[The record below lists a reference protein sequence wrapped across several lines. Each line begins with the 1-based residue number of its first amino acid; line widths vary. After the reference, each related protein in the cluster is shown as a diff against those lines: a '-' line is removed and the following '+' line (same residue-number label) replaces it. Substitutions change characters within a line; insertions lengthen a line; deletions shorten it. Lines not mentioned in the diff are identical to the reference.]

1 MYKKMVSTI
10 ESNLNKL
17 DFVKK
22 DSNCKDFIS
31 KSLFGNEFI
40 DELKELYKST
50 SYSCND
56 VLNLSRDI
64 MLYFSDSEP
73 DSDWLFYTY
82 QYILSLSYPHAV
94 TIALNS
100 KFNNSCVIYLEILK
114 SIRKIFDNDGI
125 YPIKNDIYYPF
136 KFLCKTELQALDQSG
151 EYSKFIEVFEK
162 DYICELMLLNQEIT
176 GYNTLSHISGVHHIA
191 VSIGRQLKSI
201 DSPIDLGRVSGAAAG
216 HDLGKYGC
224 VGEESN
230 RVPYLHYYYTEQ
242 WFNNHN
248 IPMIGH
254 IATNHS
260 VWDLELEN
268 LPIES
273 LILIYADFRVKNIKT
288 TEGSWQMKIFSLKDS
303 FDVIL
308 NKLDQLD
315 EKKEKRYRRVYS
327 KLKDFEDYMVQR
339 GINVSLDG
347 KPMEKVRVTHLHL
360 LSGQP
365 IVDHLKYSAIDHNI
379 KLMHRLRSEASL
391 SSLLELAR
399 TENDQKKLRG
409 YIQVLEEYS
418 THLTQRQKIIT
429 ITFLY
434 DLMVHPEEDLRK
446 KCADLIG
453 TLIAGFDEHYRKE
466 VPKSANLMAPE
477 ITSVELLDRYFY
489 QFLSPDH
496 KYIDVHR
503 EWIGYGLRNLVNSVF
518 KYSGADTKESYFEI
532 ITPYYE
538 NADFSNSSELIYLLE
553 AFKYIPYFD
562 ESHAM
567 PYYRFIEN
575 CLALSDEKVTLSALE
590 RAYYLLD
597 RCNNSAYFSAFLESY
612 LVSVCKETNLP
623 SISYLRYKVSN
634 KLFSNNALTQL
645 CYEQFTAQSETMI
658 SDIFL
663 RNLKTATNWI
673 DKKINI
679 EILLKSVEHEP
690 SRHALHTAMHYCNL
704 LKVSAVENVRNHAGM
719 SLLLIAPYLTVD
731 QRNDVCIELI
741 RALEMENYHF
751 TKYIPYYLGRML
763 LFLQP
768 QEFDEILDDFCEKI
782 RKANRQIS
790 LLILS
795 TVGNCLQVYQ
805 NYSQNFEESK
815 DVFDARFKKLLGILI
830 TGLVN
835 YDIQVRQ
842 EAFLIIG
849 TYIFGTK
856 KLTINQ
862 KYRIFRIIAKRIL
875 ILSAKYEDDELLFL
889 NSSASLNH
897 IYRFISDYNFFIGEL
912 ELEKK
917 RKIAFFPGTFDPFTL
932 GHKEIAKNIRDLGF
946 EVFLAVDEFSWSKRT
961 QPHMLR
967 REIIAMSIADEFN
980 IQILPPDFQVNIS
993 NPASLMHLRHSFDTD
1008 VEVYVVVGSDVIL
1021 NASSYKIGPTLGSIH
1036 SFSHI
1041 IFERRNTNANED
1053 NTPILDEKLK
1063 SIKGDTI
1070 RLKLPPQYEDIS
1082 STQIRNYIDQNRD
1095 ISALIDPLA
1104 QKFIYETGIYR
1115 REPQYKSLLQTSLI
1129 KVEVVEDLNME
1140 ILSCLN
1146 KQFFEGREDS
1156 LKNMQKLAQAKNP
1169 RILMIKDMISNT
1181 IIGFSFFHW
1190 TRSSMLFHEFKDNK
1204 ISEFIREKAIGRIIV
1219 IDGIFSSKKVNYK
1232 QLNQILLTET
1242 LSFCLARD
1250 YTYGIYHEGICK
1262 IRNKHMTNVL
1272 QDQGFSPINIGG
1284 KQYPVYHV
1292 NMSNPCTL
1300 TLDLDTIIK
1309 EPFRS
1314 NDNVKRIILKTRKR
1328 LQRTLTKL
1336 YPGNLILSFDRDM
1349 LYQKLIQKICQINDV
1364 SPIQTEPRVLGTNV
1378 CAPFGSILKGY
1389 IVPNTITK
1397 SIHSEKMFAPDIE
1410 SFTIEPYPHYM
1421 SLNHQIEMINAF
1433 NKPIILVDDLLNKG
1447 YRIKVLDP
1455 LLKEKHVDVKQIL
1468 VGILSGRGKELMD
1481 LQERSVDSAYF
1492 LPKLRV
1498 WFNENTFYPF
1508 IGGETVWRGQSP
1520 KINLIPSLNFILPY
1534 ATPNFI
1540 KGADEL
1546 SIFELSKVAIE
1557 NSRDIL
1563 KVLEKEYLKLTERN
1577 LTLRHLGEVFISPR
1591 YPDRGKFVDYDLN
1604 LSPSRY
1610 LENDLEHL
1618 NRIKNFI

>member
-1 MYKKMVSTI
+1 MYKKMISKI
-10 ESNLNKL
+10 QANLNRL
-17 DFVKK
+17 DFIKK
-22 DSNCKDFIS
+22 DSESQIFIS
-31 KSLFGNEFI
+31 KSLFGSDFV
-40 DELKELYKST
+40 DDLTELYRST
-50 SYSCND
+50 NYSCSD
-56 VLNLSRDI
+56 ILNLSRDI
-64 MLYFSDSEP
+64 MNYFSDSEP
-73 DSDWLFYTY
+73 DSGWLFYTY
-82 QYILSLSYPHAV
+82 QYILSRSYPHAV
-94 TIALNS
+94 NATLNS
-100 KFNNSCVIYLEILK
+100 KFDNSCIVYLEVLK
-114 SIRKIFDNDGI
+114 SVRKIFDQENI
-125 YPIKNDIYYPF
+125 HPIKNDIYFPF
-136 KFLCKTELQALDQSG
+136 EFLCKSEIQNLDQSF
-151 EYSKFIEVFEK
+151 EYIKFLEIFEK

-176 GYNTLSHISGVHHIA
+176 GYNTLSHISGVHHI
-191 VSIGRQLKSI
+191 SIRIGKQLKSI
-201 DSPIDLGRVSGAAAG
+201 DLPIDLGRVSGAAAG

-224 VGEESN
+224 VGEESK

-242 WFNNHN
+242 WFNNN
-248 IPMIGH
+248 DMPMIGH

-288 TEGSWQMKIFSLKDS
+288 SEGSWQMKIFSLKES

-308 NKLDQLD
+308 NKLDHLD
-315 EKKEKRYRRVYS
+315 DKKEKRYRRVYN
-327 KLKDFEDYMVQR
+327 KLKDFEDYMMQMGV
-339 GINVSLDG
+339 D
-347 KPMEKVRVTHLHL
+347 VRLNNTVVKETPVTHFHL
-360 LSGQP
+360 LSGSDV
-365 IVDHLKYSAIDHNI
+365 VDNLKYIAIDHNI

-453 TLIAGFDEHYRKE
+453 ALIAGFDEHYRKE
-466 VPKSANLMAPE
+466 VPKSANLKSPE
-477 ITSVELLDRYFY
+477 ITSNELLDRYFY

-496 KYIDVHR
+496 KYIDIHR
-503 EWIGYGLRNLVNSVF
+503 EWIGYGLRNLVSSVF
-518 KYSGADTKESYFEI
+518 RNSSKDIKKSYFET

-538 NADFSNSSELIYLLE
+538 NADFLDSAKLIYLLE
-553 AFKYIPYFD
+553 AFKYIPYID
-562 ESHAM
+562 EEHALV
-567 PYYRFIEN
+567 YYKFIES
-575 CLALSDEKVTLSALE
+575 CLALDDERVNLSALE

-597 RCNNSAYFSAFLESY
+597 RCNNSAYFSNFLENY
-612 LVSVCKETNLP
+612 LSSVCKESDLP
-623 SISYLRYKVSN
+623 SISYLRYKIAN
-634 KLFSNNALTQL
+634 KLFSNSTLTSL
-645 CYEQFTAQSETMI
+645 CYEKFSAQSDNMI

-719 SLLLIAPYLTVD
+719 SLLLIAPYLTLD
-731 QRNDVCIELI
+731 QRNDVCIELL

-751 TKYIPYYLGRML
+751 TKYIPYYLGRLL

-768 QEFDEILDDFCEKI
+768 QEFDEILEDFSEKI

-805 NYSQNFEESK
+805 NYSQNFEEK
-815 DVFDARFKKLLGILI
+815 KEVFDARFQKLLGILV

-849 TYIFGTK
+849 SYIFGTK

-862 KYRIFRIIAKRIL
+862 KYRIFKIIAKRIL

-897 IYRFISDYNFFIGEL
+897 MYRFISDYNFFVGEL
-912 ELEKK
+912 LLEKK
-917 RKIAFFPGTFDPFTL
+917 KKIAFFPGTFDPFTL

-946 EVFLAVDEFSWSKRT
+946 EVYLAVDEFSWSKRT

-980 IQILPPDFQVNIS
+980 IQILPSDFQVNIS
-993 NPASLMHLRHSFDTD
+993 NPASLMHLKHSFASD
-1008 VEVYVVVGSDVIL
+1008 VEVHVVVGSDVIL
-1021 NASSYKIGPTLGSIH
+1021 NASSYRAEPTLGSIH

-1041 IFERRNTNANED
+1041 IFERLNQKVSETE
-1053 NTPILDEKLK
+1053 TLLLDQKLK
-1063 SIKGDTI
+1063 TLKGDTI

-1129 KVEVVEDLNME
+1129 KVEVMDDLNLDLL
-1140 ILSCLN
+1140 ILLN
-1146 KQFFEGREDS
+1146 NQFFQGREDS
-1156 LKNMQKLAQAKNP
+1156 LKNMQKLAHSKNP
-1169 RILMIKDMISNT
+1169 RILIIRDMISDT

-1190 TRSSMLFHEFKDNK
+1190 TRSSMLFHEFNDNK

-1219 IDGIFSSKKVNYK
+1219 IDGIFSSKNINYK

-1250 YTYGIYHEGICK
+1250 YTYGIYHDGICK
-1262 IRNKHMTNVL
+1262 MRNKHMSNIL
-1272 QDQGFSPINIGG
+1272 QDQGFSPITIDN
-1284 KQYPVYHV
+1284 KAYPVYHV
-1292 NMSNPCTL
+1292 NMANPCTL

-1309 EPFRS
+1309 EPFKS
-1314 NDNVKRIILKTRKR
+1314 NDQVKRIISKTRKR

-1349 LYQKLIQKICQINDV
+1349 LYQKLTQKICQINDV
-1364 SPIQTEPRVLGTNV
+1364 SPIQSNPRVLGQNV

-1397 SIHSEKMFAPDIE
+1397 SIHSEKMFAPDLG

-1421 SLNHQIEMINAF
+1421 SLDHQIEMINAF
-1433 NKPIILVDDLLNKG
+1433 NKPVILVDDLLNKG

-1455 LLKEKHVDVKQIL
+1455 LLKAKHVDVKQIL

-1481 LQERSVDSAYF
+1481 LQDRSVDSAYF
-1492 LPKLRV
+1492 LPNLRV

-1520 KINLIPSLNFILPY
+1520 KINLIPSLNFVLPY

-1540 KGADEL
+1540 KGVDKSSILEL
-1546 SIFELSKVAIE
+1546 SRVSIE

-1577 LTLRHLGEVFISPR
+1577 LTLKHLGEVFISPR
-1591 YPDRGKFVDYDLN
+1591 YPDRGKYIEYDLN